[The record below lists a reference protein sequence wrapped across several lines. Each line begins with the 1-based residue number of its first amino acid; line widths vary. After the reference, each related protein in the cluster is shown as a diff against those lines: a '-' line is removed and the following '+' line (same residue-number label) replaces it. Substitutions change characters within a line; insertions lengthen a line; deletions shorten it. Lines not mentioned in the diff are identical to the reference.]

1 MPLSLYRDRCRRHG
15 HVGIVKHQEGA
26 VNVTVAD
33 GLWGLGIFFVIV
45 GWLWAIDRRTR
56 RSELMVSDIVNYL
69 GLSGASMEE
78 ASDEVKALAADPSK
92 FLDAIKA
99 YRTQTGLGLREAK
112 DVIERLSRKA
122 KLSGV

>member
-1 MPLSLYRDRCRRHG
+1 M
-15 HVGIVKHQEGA
+15 
-26 VNVTVAD
+26 NVTVAD

-56 RSELMVSDIVNYL
+56 RLELMVSDIVNHL

-78 ASDEVKALAADPSK
+78 PSDEVKALAADPSK

-122 KLSGV
+122 KVSGV